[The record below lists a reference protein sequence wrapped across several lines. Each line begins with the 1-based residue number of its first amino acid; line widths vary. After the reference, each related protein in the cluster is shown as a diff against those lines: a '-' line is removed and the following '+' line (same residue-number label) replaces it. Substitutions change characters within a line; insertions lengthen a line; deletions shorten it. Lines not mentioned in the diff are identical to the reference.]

1 MKNSIFV
8 AVVVVEW
15 WFLRESSRGDDGQ
28 EVASLDVIS
37 LGGFCKRYLKTTPTC
52 EAFGDVF
59 DHLSANFGMDFGLGG
74 REVRLRQLI
83 AGTWHRGTL
92 RRFGFQR
99 RSRLF

>member
-15 WFLRESSRGDDGQ
+15 WFLRESGRGDDGQ

>member
-1 MKNSIFV
+1 
-8 AVVVVEW
+8 
-15 WFLRESSRGDDGQ
+15 
-28 EVASLDVIS
+28 
-37 LGGFCKRYLKTTPTC
+37 
-52 EAFGDVF
+52 
-59 DHLSANFGMDFGLGG
+59 MDFGLGG